1 MAIRTRTRGSF
12 TYPKWTYTAYNGAGN
27 ATSTNVFG
35 NGTYETM
42 TDTITPDFRKRIERG
57 EIVMNPMA
65 RSVRAKTSRA
75 ISHAH
80 VYRNGYPNQWYI
92 YSDGPETRLSI
103 GVGSGVDLIPAPGS
117 YLLSYDDVA
126 SLETELSTRLLSEI
140 GRAST
145 DSWENLAET
154 QKTLSMMWSPLSN
167 WFQFERKA
175 RAASLALSAA
185 NGWLMY
191 RYGIKPLVGSVNDIM
206 TAVDKGTKSVRKTT
220 RTRGSVNTSR
230 SWTYT
235 HSTQGVNATVN
246 VTGNESVEVRC
257 MSLDEVVQD
266 WKYKYGFD
274 AKSLLTL
281 PWNLIPYSFVA
292 DWFLNVGDL
301 IGAVAEASYQPVG
314 LGRCTSSVQ
323 VGSQVRYGTTVGWA
337 TGYTVV
343 QPEVS
348 EIREDSTLKQRVL
361 GIRSPGL
368 VVKSNFKLD
377 SLTRLGDAV
386 SLVGQQILSRFG
398 KIDSR
403 FANTFLWEQF

>member
-1 MAIRTRTRGSF
+1 MSLRTRTRGTY
-12 TYPKWTYTAYNGAGN
+12 TYPVSVYTAYNGAGN
-27 ATSTNVFG
+27 VNSTNVFG
-35 NGTYETM
+35 NGTVETM
-42 TDTITPDFRKRIERG
+42 IDSTTPNFRSRIRRG
-57 EIVMNPMA
+57 EIVMNPML
-65 RSVRAKTSRA
+65 RSIRVKTSRA

-92 YSDGPETRLSI
+92 YSGGPETRLSL
-103 GVGSGVDLIPAPGS
+103 GVGSGVDLIPQSG
-117 YLLSYDDVA
+117 YLLTYDDVA

-154 QKTLSMMWSPLSN
+154 QKTLSTMWSPLST

-185 NGWLMY
+185 NAWVAY
-191 RYGIKPLVGSVNDIM
+191 RYGVRPLVGSINSIM
-206 TAVDKGTKSVRKTT
+206 TAVDKGTKAVRKTT
-220 RTRGSVNTSR
+220 RTRGSISTSKG
-230 SWTYT
+230 WTYT
-235 HSTQGVNATVN
+235 HSTQGIPATVN
-246 VTGNESVEVRC
+246 VTGTDSVEVRC

-281 PWNLIPYSFVA
+281 PWNAIPYSFVA
-292 DWFLNVGDL
+292 DWFFNIGDL
-301 IGAVAEASYQPVG
+301 IGAIAEASYQPVG
-314 LGRCTSSVQ
+314 LGRCTSTTAVCSE
-323 VGSQVRYGTTVGWA
+323 VRYGTTNGWA
-337 TGYTVV
+337 YGYTVV
-343 QPEVS
+343 QPNVC
-348 EIREDSTLKQRVL
+348 EIREDLVLKQRVL

-368 VVKSNFKLD
+368 VIKSDFKLD

-403 FANTFLWEQF
+403 FANTFLWRQF